1 MNWKARDHDAIVI
14 WPNTGNSTP
23 NIIYLGDRSAN
34 KQQFHIDNPVTI
46 YNDWI
51 LLRNIYEKD
60 SYRVFD
66 LIDLSGNK
74 LIKGPK
80 MHMRNSDACIQFASH
95 NQCQLLTW
103 SIMPSPIEDR
113 NTPTSETAQTLHA
126 TGRDNKSLN
135 LQWEAFDFQKDQHQ
149 CKKILSGQ
157 VSIPYC
163 PNAVI
168 RADMYTEKMCLITV
182 WNEKKKFTRNDKT
195 FGCLLSLFALGKS
208 APNDSAQSLFDARD
222 YGPLL
227 PIDSSDQGRILWSRP
242 ILSRGVTNLYS
253 EKLITVQNYSW
264 LVDAHTGRIYSLMS
278 HLIHRKTED
287 GKEDKPLDLS
297 EITLSEPSR
306 QKTRMSSACRL
317 SSVAIGWM
325 DKYGGGLYE
334 SLML

>member
-1 MNWKARDHDAIVI
+1 MSLKIMNLAETDVQRIKEHESKVFNTLDKHSTSAPTTKSIMNWKARDHDAIVI

-149 CKKILSGQ
+149 CKRFYRVRSAFRI
-157 VSIPYC
+157 VRTP
-163 PNAVI
+163 
-168 RADMYTEKMCLITV
+168 
-182 WNEKKKFTRNDKT
+182 
-195 FGCLLSLFALGKS
+195 SL
-208 APNDSAQSLFDARD
+208 
-222 YGPLL
+222 GP
-227 PIDSSDQGRILWSRP
+227 ICTQRRC
-242 ILSRGVTNLYS
+242 V
-253 EKLITVQNYSW
+253 
-264 LVDAHTGRIYSLMS
+264 
-278 HLIHRKTED
+278 
-287 GKEDKPLDLS
+287 
-297 EITLSEPSR
+297 
-306 QKTRMSSACRL
+306 
-317 SSVAIGWM
+317 
-325 DKYGGGLYE
+325 
-334 SLML
+334 